1 MNDHSNISSISG
13 GTNHQQTKHENK
25 IGPKKPKNE
34 IKVIDFIAQQK
45 EKTNDQK
52 DFNSFEIKQNATI
65 SF

>member
-34 IKVIDFIAQQK
+34 IKVIDFIAQ
-45 EKTNDQK
+45 
-52 DFNSFEIKQNATI
+52 
-65 SF
+65 